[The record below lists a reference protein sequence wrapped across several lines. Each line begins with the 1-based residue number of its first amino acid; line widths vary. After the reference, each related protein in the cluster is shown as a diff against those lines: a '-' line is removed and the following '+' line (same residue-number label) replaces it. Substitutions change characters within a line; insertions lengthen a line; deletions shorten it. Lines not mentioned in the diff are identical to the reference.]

1 MQSMNRLVLSST
13 VFILFAG
20 LFGTFANAEEI
31 PSWVK
36 NNAQYWADDSID
48 DATFINA
55 LQFLI
60 AEQIITI
67 PETEVTENQSGEIPS
82 WIKNNVQY
90 WAQDA
95 ITDLDFINGI
105 QYLIANGIIVI
116 EYDDVPKLSLS
127 GNFSSGDFFHQTSG
141 STNIEFS
148 SEKTILHLGDDFK
161 TVNGPDLYVYLATDK
176 QAKDYVSLGMIQK
189 FSGLQSYDVPDDVD
203 LEKYGEVL
211 IWCKS
216 FGVLFGNAPLEK

>member
-1 MQSMNRLVLSST
+1 MNRIVLSGT
-13 VFILFAG
+13 VLILFAG

-36 NNAQYWADDSID
+36 NNAQYWADGSID
-48 DATFINA
+48 DATFINV

-67 PETEVTENQSGEIPS
+67 PETEVTEKQSGEIPS
-82 WIKNNVQY
+82 WIKNNAQY

-95 ITDLDFINGI
+95 ISDLDFINGI

-116 EYDDVPKLSLS
+116 EYDDVPKLPLS
-127 GNFSSGDFFHQTSG
+127 GNFSNGDFFHQTSG
-141 STNIEFS
+141 STTIEFS
-148 SEKTILHLGDDFK
+148 SEKTTLHLGDDFK

-176 QAKDYVSLGMIQK
+176 QAKDYVDLGMIQK

-203 LEKYGEVL
+203 LEKYREVL